1 MVTMTM
7 MNSYDDAE
15 FDEADFDEADEF
27 DDAELDTAKPVKPV
41 PAGTTWWWQLSSL
54 PTSTHGKQLVDLDLE
69 AVTADKIKTFHQS
82 NAQVICY
89 FSGGSYESW
98 RSDAKL
104 ISAKA
109 RGKKM
114 DGWNELWIDVRE
126 ASVRTVMKNRIT
138 LAASKGCDGV
148 EVDNVDGYDNATGFP
163 LTKQNAIDFLK
174 YLAGVAHDL
183 GLSMALKNAPAIVPS
198 VVSFLDFA
206 ITEECS
212 TYNECTSYTPF
223 IKANKAVLQ
232 AEYKAF
238 NTGVCNTS
246 KKNKFSCLFFTKGK
260 ELNGLNVVTC

>member
-212 TYNECTSYTPF
+212 TYNECSSYSPF